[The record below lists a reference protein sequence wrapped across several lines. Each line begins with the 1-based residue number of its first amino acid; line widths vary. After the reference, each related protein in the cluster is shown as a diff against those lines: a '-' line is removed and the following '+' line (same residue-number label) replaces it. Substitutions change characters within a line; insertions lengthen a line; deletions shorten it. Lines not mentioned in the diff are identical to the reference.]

1 MRHLIIIIPSIML
14 CTFLFTPRCI
24 AQNQTNLPTSMY
36 GIGELSTNDG
46 GRYAGMGQTGVAL
59 NRVGF
64 LNTQNPAAI
73 TRMDTACFTFD
84 VGATTSYAR
93 YHFLSERSTNFTG
106 NPNRFVIGFRTLP
119 RWYTLIGMT
128 PYSSVGYLIS
138 TQEVV
143 VGDPD
148 NYLYSYFEG
157 SGGLYKAFL
166 TNAVQLTSRFSI
178 GGSVGIILGKTKQSE
193 TQEGATVEHESR
205 ERALYVDLGLHYN
218 FGETNGRKWEIGLTF
233 SPSIGIRQDNN
244 LGYSN
249 SSTNE
254 TIDEWERS
262 HPQYQPI
269 HIGTGFATQTYRW
282 TFTADYHYIDWSRNV
297 SRDAQYKY
305 ENQHK
310 LSIGTL
316 YITQPRK
323 PRSIELMGG
332 ASFSNS
338 YISLRGGK
346 MYYAEINA
354 GASFP
359 IHESFLSLGIGWR
372 RQLNSRSNLMQES
385 RLNIHL
391 NLTFGE
397 KIWKSKIK

>member
-1 MRHLIIIIPSIML
+1 MMKHPALYITL
-14 CTFLFTPRCI
+14 CALFFSLRCM

-36 GIGELSTNDG
+36 GIGELSAGDG
-46 GRYAGMGQTGVAL
+46 GRYAAMGQTGVAL

-84 VGATTSYAR
+84 VGATGSYAR
-93 YHFLSERSTNFTG
+93 YHFLSERSANFTG
-106 NPNRFVIGFRTLP
+106 NPNRFVMGFWMMP
-119 RWYTLIGMT
+119 RWYTLVGMT

-138 TQEVV
+138 TREVI
-143 VGDPD
+143 VGEPD

-157 SGGLYKAFL
+157 EGGLYKAFL
-166 TNAVQLTSRFSI
+166 TNAFRLTPHLSVGNSI
-178 GGSVGIILGKTKQSE
+178 GIILGKTKQSE

-205 ERALYVDLGLHYN
+205 KRALYVDFGLHYN
-218 FGETNGRKWEIGLTF
+218 WGNPQGRTWETGLTF
-233 SPSIGIRQDNN
+233 APSIGIRQENS

-254 TIDEWERS
+254 TIDESEHSR
-262 HPQYQPI
+262 PQYQPM
-269 HIGTGFATQTYRW
+269 HIGAGIAMQTGRW
-282 TFTADYHYIDWSRNV
+282 TLTADYHYIDWSRNV
-297 SRDAQYKY
+297 SKDAQYRY

-310 LSIGTL
+310 VSVGTL
-316 YITQPRK
+316 YVTQPRK

-359 IHESFLSLGIGWR
+359 INESFLSLGIGWR
-372 RQLNSRSNLMQES
+372 RQLDSRSNLMQES

-397 KIWKSKIK
+397 KLWRAKLK

>member
-1 MRHLIIIIPSIML
+1 MSMMKHPALYITL
-14 CTFLFTPRCI
+14 CALFFSLRCL

-36 GIGELSTNDG
+36 GIGELSAGDG
-46 GRYAGMGQTGVAL
+46 GRYAAMGQTGVAL

-84 VGATTSYAR
+84 VGATSSYAR
-93 YHFLSERSTNFTG
+93 YHFLSERSANFTG
-106 NPNRFVIGFRTLP
+106 NPNRFVMGFRMMP
-119 RWYTLIGMT
+119 RWYTLVGMT

-138 TQEVV
+138 TQEVI
-143 VGDPD
+143 VGEPD
-148 NYLYSYFEG
+148 NYLYSYYEG
-157 SGGLYKAFL
+157 EGGLYKAFL
-166 TNAVQLTSRFSI
+166 TNAFQLTPHL
-178 GGSVGIILGKTKQSE
+178 SVGNNIGIILGKTTQSE
-193 TQEGATVEHESR
+193 TQEGATIEHESQK
-205 ERALYVDLGLHYN
+205 RALYVDFGLHYN
-218 FGETNGRKWEIGLTF
+218 WGNPQGRIWETGLTF
-233 SPSIGIRQDNN
+233 APSIGIRQENS

-254 TIDEWERS
+254 TIDESEHSR
-262 HPQYQPI
+262 PQYQPM
-269 HIGTGFATQTYRW
+269 HIGAGIATQTGRW
-282 TFTADYHYIDWSRNV
+282 TLTADYHYIDWSRNV
-297 SRDAQYKY
+297 SKDAQYRY

-310 LSIGTL
+310 VSVGTL
-316 YITQPRK
+316 YVTQPRK

-359 IHESFLSLGIGWR
+359 INESFLSLGIGWR

-397 KIWKSKIK
+397 KLWRAKLK

>member
-1 MRHLIIIIPSIML
+1 MKHLFLFTML
-14 CTFLFTPRCI
+14 CTYLFAFQCM

-36 GIGELSTNDG
+36 GIGELSTSDG
-46 GRYAGMGQTGVAL
+46 GRYTAMGQTGIAL
-59 NRVGF
+59 NRIGF

-84 VGATTSYAR
+84 VGATASYAR
-93 YHFLSERSTNFTG
+93 YHFLSENSANFTG
-106 NPNRFVIGFRTLP
+106 NPNRFVIGFRTMP

-128 PYSSVGYLIS
+128 PYSNVGYLIS
-138 TQEVV
+138 TQEVI

-157 SGGLYKAFL
+157 SGGLYKAFF
-166 TNAVQLTSRFSI
+166 TNAVQLTSHLSI
-178 GGSVGIILGKTKQSE
+178 GGSVGIIMGKTTQSE
-193 TQEGATVEHESR
+193 TQESATVEHESKK
-205 ERALYVDLGLHYN
+205 RAFYADLGLHYSW
-218 FGETNGRKWEIGLTF
+218 GHSTGRKWEIGWTF

-254 TIDEWERS
+254 TIDESERC
-262 HPQYQPI
+262 HPQYQPM
-269 HIGTGFATQTYRW
+269 HIAAGIATQTEYW
-282 TFTADYHYIDWSRNV
+282 TLTADYHYIDWSRNV
-297 SRDAQYKY
+297 SKDSQYRY

-310 LSIGTL
+310 LSFGTL
-316 YITQPRK
+316 YTTEPRK

-359 IHESFLSLGIGWR
+359 INDSFLSIGIGWR
-372 RQLNSRSNLMQES
+372 RQLNSRSNLMQEN

-397 KIWKSKIK
+397 KLWKSKLK

>member
-1 MRHLIIIIPSIML
+1 MMKHPALYITL
-14 CTFLFTPRCI
+14 CALFFSLRCM

-36 GIGELSTNDG
+36 GIGELSAGDG
-46 GRYAGMGQTGVAL
+46 GRYAAMGQTGVAL

-84 VGATTSYAR
+84 VGATGSYAR
-93 YHFLSERSTNFTG
+93 YHFLSERSANFTG
-106 NPNRFVIGFRTLP
+106 NPNRFVMGFRMMP
-119 RWYTLIGMT
+119 RWYTLVGMT

-138 TQEVV
+138 TREVI
-143 VGDPD
+143 VGEPD

-157 SGGLYKAFL
+157 
-166 TNAVQLTSRFSI
+166 
-178 GGSVGIILGKTKQSE
+178 E
-193 TQEGATVEHESR
+193 TQEGATIEHESR
-205 ERALYVDLGLHYN
+205 KRALYVDFGLHYN
-218 FGETNGRKWEIGLTF
+218 WGNPQGRTWETGLTF
-233 SPSIGIRQDNN
+233 APSIGIRQENS

-254 TIDEWERS
+254 TIDESEHSR
-262 HPQYQPI
+262 PQYQPM
-269 HIGTGFATQTYRW
+269 HIGAGIAMQTGRW
-282 TFTADYHYIDWSRNV
+282 TLTADYHYIDWSRNV
-297 SRDAQYKY
+297 SKDAQYRY

-310 LSIGTL
+310 VSVGTL
-316 YITQPRK
+316 YVTQPRK

-359 IHESFLSLGIGWR
+359 INESFLSLGIGWR

-397 KIWKSKIK
+397 KLWRAKLK

>member
-1 MRHLIIIIPSIML
+1 MKHLFLSIPL
-14 CTFLFTPRCI
+14 CAGLFTSPCM

-36 GIGELSTNDG
+36 GIGELSTGDG
-46 GRYAGMGQTGVAL
+46 GRYAAMGQTGIAL
-59 NRVGF
+59 NRTGF

-73 TRMDTACFTFD
+73 TRMDTTCFTFD

-93 YHFLSERSTNFTG
+93 YHFLSESSANFTG
-106 NPNRFVIGFRTLP
+106 NPNRFVMGFRMMP

-138 TQEVV
+138 TQEVI
-143 VGDPD
+143 VGEPD
-148 NYLYSYFEG
+148 SYLYSYFEG
-157 SGGLYKAFL
+157 EGGLYKAFL
-166 TNAVQLTSRFSI
+166 TNAVQVTPRLAI
-178 GGSVGIILGKTKQSE
+178 GGSVGIIIGKTTQSE
-193 TQEGATVEHESR
+193 TQEGATVEHESKK
-205 ERALYVDLGLHYN
+205 RALYADLGLHYSWEN
-218 FGETNGRKWEIGLTF
+218 PKGRIWETGLTF
-233 SPSIGIRQDNN
+233 SPSIGIRQDNK

-254 TIDEWERS
+254 TIDQSERS
-262 HPQYQPI
+262 HAQYQPM
-269 HIGTGFATQTYRW
+269 HIGAGIATQTERW
-282 TFTADYHYIDWSRNV
+282 TLTADYHYINWSRND
-297 SRDAQYKY
+297 SKESQYRY

-310 LSIGTL
+310 ISLGTL
-316 YITQPRK
+316 YTTQPRK

-338 YISLRGGK
+338 YISLKGGK

-359 IHESFLSLGIGWR
+359 INESFLSLGVGWR
-372 RQLNSRSNLMQES
+372 RQLNSRSNLMQEN

-397 KIWKSKIK
+397 KLWKSKLK